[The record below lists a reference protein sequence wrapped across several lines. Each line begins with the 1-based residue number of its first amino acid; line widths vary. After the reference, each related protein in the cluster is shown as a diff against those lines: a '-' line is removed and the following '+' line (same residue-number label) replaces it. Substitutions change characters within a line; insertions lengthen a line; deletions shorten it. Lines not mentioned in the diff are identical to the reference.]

1 MIRSAIE
8 LDLPLGD
15 PKAEAEARDDRVE
28 HLATIPGI
36 DAATAGRLVRMFP
49 TLSAVY
55 TAPEERLREA
65 VGPVAA
71 ARLRWFLDAPLSAA
85 ALPGRRRRHWNHAA

>member
-8 LDLPLGD
+8 LDLPLGEPMRESD
-15 PKAEAEARDDRVE
+15 RGDDRLG
-28 HLATIPGI
+28 HLAAIPGV
-36 DAATAGRLVRMFP
+36 DAATADRLVRTFP
-49 TLSAVY
+49 SLGAVY
-55 TAPEERLREA
+55 AAPEARLREA

-85 ALPGRRRRHWNHAA
+85 ALPGRRRRTWTHAA